1 MFNTFLKFLIG
12 GPLLYWGRQ
21 WHPTPVLLPGKSHGR
36 RSLLGC
42 SPWGRQESD
51 LNEWLHFHF
60 SISCIGEGMATHSG
74 VLAWRIPGTAEPGGL
89 LSMGSPGIRHDWS
102 DLAAAA
108 AVALQH
114 SVGFRHTSTWISHR
128 YTYVPSLLKLPPFSH
143 TSSHAS
149 RLSATDGSFPCH
161 ATNYHW
167 LSSLHMVLYMIPCSS
182 LNPSYPLFPS
192 LCPQVNLNIFQKYFI
207 KKAKFFYSSDKLHL
221 RCDSSNK

>member
-1 MFNTFLKFLIG
+1 MAPHSSALAWKIPWTQEPG
-12 GPLLYWGRQ
+12 GLQ
-21 WHPTPVLLPGKSHGR
+21 SMELPGVWLER
-36 RSLLGC
+36 VLSLSL
-42 SPWGRQESD
+42 
-51 LNEWLHFHF
+51 FHF
-60 SISCIGEGMATHSG
+60 MHWRRKWQPTLVFLPG
-74 VLAWRIPGTAEPGGL
+74 VPGTAEPGGL
-89 LSMGSPGIRHDWS
+89 LSMGSPGIGHDWS

-149 RLSATDGSFPCH
+149 RLSATDGSFLCH

-167 LSSLHMVLYMIPCSS
+167 LSSLHMVLYMIPCCS
-182 LNPSYPLFPS
+182 LTSSYPLFPS

-207 KKAKFFYSSDKLHL
+207 KKPKSFYSNDKLYL
-221 RCDSSNK
+221 RCDSSNIA